1 MAFRAP
7 NPRGAPLTIYDEGI
21 PLSNNVESID
31 AVGAG
36 VIASGGKDIEFNIPG
51 GGGSGGSDIV
61 SVINIDDT
69 DSPYAPASSNILI
82 LADTTN
88 GNISIDIANAVGLT
102 DGYTFYVKKTNA
114 SNTITFT
121 ANVDGG
127 TKTLYST
134 MMVKLYY
141 TNSLFYAIS

>member
-1 MAFRAP
+1 MEDR
-7 NPRGAPLTIYDEGI
+7 
-21 PLSNNVESID
+21 
-31 AVGAG
+31 
-36 VIASGGKDIEFNIPG
+36 
-51 GGGSGGSDIV
+51 GGSDIV

-114 SNTITFT
+114 NNTITFT

-141 TNSLFYAIS
+141 TNSLFTQYHEEIPPPLIPSLSCTNKRYMV